1 MDRVTSQHH
10 DQYSCDEKPAEDH
23 PDFVLCET
31 TAHPNVPPT
40 EAAQR
45 SLAGYENTL
54 GLG

>member
-31 TAHPNVPPT
+31 PAHPNVRQLRRPN
-40 EAAQR
+40 AALPGMKIR
-45 SLAGYENTL
+45 WA
-54 GLG
+54 